1 MSTIRVNNI
10 EKRTKIIQCERCGTE
25 FKNLRNLRCH
35 FDRKNTCKPL
45 LKDIPIEELKEKYKI
60 KKGCYKCEN
69 CGKEFKT
76 SSGKCK
82 HKKKCSINPI
92 IIEKKE
98 NDKLKEELDKE
109 VSKRRELEKQVEQ
122 LLLEKTQLQ
131 EANAKLVVNGNNN
144 NSNLTTIGRD
154 QNIIVINNFGEEN
167 IEYLLKDENFIKKCI
182 ESPINSI
189 HKYLDNVHFNKE
201 HPENRNI
208 KMTNLLG
215 PYMDYIKEGKWN
227 KIEKDVLIPKIIDKS
242 IDTIDDVIDYGKE
255 DSNDDVI
262 DYSKEESDD
271 NSEIEYDDKKWKVY
285 KSVIKKKN
293 IKNKII
299 KKANRR
305 IYNETQDINTE

>member
-1 MSTIRVNNI
+1 M
-10 EKRTKIIQCERCGTE
+10 
-25 FKNLRNLRCH
+25 
-35 FDRKNTCKPL
+35 
-45 LKDIPIEELKEKYKI
+45 
-60 KKGCYKCEN
+60 
-69 CGKEFKT
+69 
-76 SSGKCK
+76 
-82 HKKKCSINPI
+82 
-92 IIEKKE
+92 
-98 NDKLKEELDKE
+98 
-109 VSKRRELEKQVEQ
+109 
-122 LLLEKTQLQ
+122 LEKTQLQ

-242 IDTIDDVIDYGKE
+242 IDTIDEIIDYGKE
-255 DSNDDVI
+255 DSDDDVIDYGDEDSDDDVI
-262 DYSKEESDD
+262 DYSKEISDYEK
-271 NSEIEYDDKKWKVY
+271 EIDDKKWKVY
-285 KSVIKKKN
+285 KSESRKKQIKN
-293 IKNKII
+293 IVV
-299 KKANRR
+299 KKANRQ
-305 IYNETQDINTE
+305 IYNKTHNIEEV

>member
-1 MSTIRVNNI
+1 M
-10 EKRTKIIQCERCGTE
+10 EKKIIQINKNIIQCDRCGYNFTTIA
-25 FKNLRNLRCH
+25 NLRKHLNK
-35 FDRKNTCKPL
+35 KNTCEPI
-45 LKDIPIEELKEKYKI
+45 LKDISIEELKDKYKV

-98 NDKLKEELDKE
+98 TDKLKEELESVKKE
-109 VSKRRELEKQVEQ
+109 KNKEIIKRKELEKQVEK
-122 LLLEKTQLQ
+122 LILEKTQLQ
-131 EANAKLVVNGNNN
+131 EAHARVINNDHSNTN
-144 NSNLTTIGRD
+144 NITTIGRD
-154 QNIIVINNFGEEN
+154 QNIIIVNNFGEEN

-227 KIEKDVLIPKIIDKS
+227 KIEKNILIPKIIDKS
-242 IDTIDDVIDYGKE
+242 IDVVDEIAYKDLDANTDEEDDTLNAWEKYSDIKYG
-255 DSNDDVI
+255 
-262 DYSKEESDD
+262 D
-271 NSEIEYDDKKWKVY
+271 NKKLKDK
-285 KSVIKKKN
+285 IT
-293 IKNKII
+293 
-299 KKANRR
+299 KKATRH
-305 IYNETQDINTE
+305 IYNETNKNPEEIKI